1 MYIGVK
7 YIGKNESKEDTICN
21 TGAVWTNG
29 EVFNFEEES
38 AKKLAVHTDSFQL
51 VDMSP
56 DVKTYSNKQVNAVE
70 SYEPFPSLATM
81 DKEQIAALA
90 SVRYGIKIDIEGRE
104 KDEVMFDAL
113 NRIKAASLRADATA
127 LGTSILP
134 VVSLTVTED
143 EYKGYIAGKLELKL
157 LPVGAKA
164 PQMLSE
170 VDQAEAVAALLASA
184 PVIAPDVNSGRAITA
199 AGSGMRL
206 DDAFDKVNKEI
217 DHITLATIFE
227 LRTDAENKAE
237 PTLPELLASLSSK
250 KDLQDLAKENG
261 VSYANSMTEAQLRAK
276 LLRELTK

>member
-143 EYKGYIAGKLELKL
+143 EYKGYIAGKFELKL

-164 PQMLSE
+164 PQMLSK
-170 VDQAEAVAALLASA
+170 VDQAEAVEALKDA
-184 PVIAPDVNSGRAITA
+184 APDFSIIELPEETP
-199 AGSGMRL
+199 
-206 DDAFDKVNKEI
+206 
-217 DHITLATIFE
+217 LAEQTPE
-227 LRTDAENKAE
+227 KAE